1 MPSISSLPRKFG
13 EASRSSYSARAPLH
27 RGGMMAERPGKSAVQ
42 HLFRERLTIKVGGA
56 YIPPPRC
63 AAAQRDG
70 APAKLITVSWFLVW
84 LWLEERGFEALRLS
98 GRRRWRSSRRRLLFE
113 IVDRKKEKRRRR
125 SPCGLFLCGRKPVL
139 ERSKRNFG
147 GPTFRFIKLCSITA
161 RASGTGSTC
170 LGLVKRCDRADQ
182 DLKLESL
189 ILAQSERWRQ
199 A

>member
-1 MPSISSLPRKFG
+1 
-13 EASRSSYSARAPLH
+13 
-27 RGGMMAERPGKSAVQ
+27 MMAAGVGKVRCN
-42 HLFRERLTIKVGGA
+42 LYLKRLTLKVGGA

-63 AAAQRDG
+63 AAARRDG
-70 APAKLITVSWFLVW
+70 APAKLITVPWFLVW
-84 LWLEERGFEALRLS
+84 QWLEESGFEALRFS
-98 GRRRWRSSRRRLLFE
+98 GRRRWRSFRWRLLFE

-125 SPCGLFLCGRKPVL
+125 SPCGLFLRGREPVL

-147 GPTFRFIKLCSITA
+147 GPTFRFIKLDRS
-161 RASGTGSTC
+161 RAAQAERRSTC

>member
-1 MPSISSLPRKFG
+1 
-13 EASRSSYSARAPLH
+13 
-27 RGGMMAERPGKSAVQ
+27 
-42 HLFRERLTIKVGGA
+42 LTIKLGGA
-56 YIPPPRC
+56 YITATTVR
-63 AAAQRDG
+63 RRLG
-70 APAKLITVSWFLVW
+70 AMAHLRSSSSFRGFSSGFLP
-84 LWLEERGFEALRLS
+84 EERGFEAS
-98 GRRRWRSSRRRLLFE
+98 GFHRKRRWRFRRRRLLFE
-113 IVDRKKEKRRRR
+113 IVDRKKEKRGRR
-125 SPCGLFLCGRKPVL
+125 SPCGLFLRGREPVS